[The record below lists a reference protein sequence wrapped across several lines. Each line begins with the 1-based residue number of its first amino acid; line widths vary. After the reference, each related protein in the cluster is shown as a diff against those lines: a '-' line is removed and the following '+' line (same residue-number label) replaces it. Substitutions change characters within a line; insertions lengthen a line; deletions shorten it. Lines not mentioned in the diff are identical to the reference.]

1 MLIRGRDTARYF
13 ELYVNSEKYHIWL
26 YNVSD
31 KLSLSHRRPSPA
43 RSEHHRS
50 DKMFAVMQI
59 DEDHSRD
66 FRRKLRPKCE
76 FVCKYCQRRFTKSY
90 NLMIHERTHK
100 SPELSFSCEVCG
112 KSFKRQDNLRQ
123 HRLVLYYIL
132 LYESWLFFRNSIA
145 YK

>member
-1 MLIRGRDTARYF
+1 MWYWTLLRCLKF
-13 ELYVNSEKYHIWL
+13 HICFM
-26 YNVSD
+26 NVPD
-31 KLSLSHRRPSPA
+31 KLSLSPRRRSPA

-59 DEDHSRD
+59 DEDHTRD

-123 HRLVLYYIL
+123 HRSVYFLFILPLIILNYLLNISRKLV
-132 LYESWLFFRNSIA
+132 
-145 YK
+145 